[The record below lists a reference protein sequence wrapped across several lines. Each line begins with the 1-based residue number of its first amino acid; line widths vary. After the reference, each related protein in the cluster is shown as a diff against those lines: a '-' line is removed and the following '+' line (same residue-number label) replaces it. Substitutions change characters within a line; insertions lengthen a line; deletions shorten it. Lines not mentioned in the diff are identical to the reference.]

1 MTTKLKVVIL
11 DDHEILCHGLRVALE
26 RDGDVTIVGEA
37 IDARAAYALLD
48 HVEADVLVTDL
59 MLPGDDGITVTR
71 ETRRRRPGT
80 RVVVVSGYDR
90 VDLVTYAFEAGASAF
105 VLKSDP
111 TSDLRA
117 AVDAAARGERYVSR
131 GVDAR
136 ALTELRSRRAGG
148 DRTMPL
154 DPLSPREREVFRLQ
168 TRGLSCKEIAREL
181 FISDKTV
188 QTHRARIFRK
198 LHVHSAAEL
207 VHFAAVHG
215 LISPPAS

>member
-1 MTTKLKVVIL
+1 MTRLSAIVL
-11 DDHEILCHGLRVALE
+11 DDHGVVCHGLRVALE
-26 RDGDVTIVGEA
+26 RDGAFEVVGEA
-37 IDARAAYALLD
+37 TDARAAYELVDRLG
-48 HVEADVLVTDL
+48 ADVLVTDL

-71 ETRRRRPGT
+71 EVRRRRPGT

-111 TSDLRA
+111 TDDLRSA
-117 AVDAAARGERYVSR
+117 LHAAARGERFLSR

-136 ALTELRSRRAGG
+136 ALTEQRTRRERG
-148 DRTMPL
+148 DHAMPL
-154 DPLSPREREVFRLQ
+154 DPLSPREREVFMLQ
-168 TRGLSCKEIAREL
+168 TRGLSSKEIAREL

-198 LHVHSAAEL
+198 LRVHSAAEL
-207 VHFAAVHG
+207 VRFAAVHG
-215 LISPPAS
+215 LIPPVGI